1 MNATDSGI
9 PIVVS
14 DSNQKTGEV
23 YFSLADKVSK
33 FSSLFTSVS
42 IFNALA
48 PSTMLL
54 SAAELLKL
62 KAFGVLELSLI
73 HI

>member
-1 MNATDSGI
+1 MQLTLES

-33 FSSLFTSVS
+33 L
-42 IFNALA
+42 I
-48 PSTMLL
+48 
-54 SAAELLKL
+54 KL
-62 KAFGVLELSLI
+62 
-73 HI
+73 

>member
-14 DSNQKTGEV
+14 DSAQKQRV

-33 FSSLFTSVS
+33 NNKTIIFETF
-42 IFNALA
+42 IFNC
-48 PSTMLL
+48 
-54 SAAELLKL
+54 
-62 KAFGVLELSLI
+62 
-73 HI
+73 